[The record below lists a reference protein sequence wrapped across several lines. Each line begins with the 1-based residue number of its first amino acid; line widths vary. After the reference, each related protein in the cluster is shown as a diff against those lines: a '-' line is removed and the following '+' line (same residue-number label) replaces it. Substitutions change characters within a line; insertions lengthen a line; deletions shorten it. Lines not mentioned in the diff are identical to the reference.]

1 MLLYYEPKVCS
12 TNVAI
17 DFGYSKLMDKNKEEL
32 VPTIP
37 LLKNLVRAQGSES

>member
-1 MLLYYEPKVCS
+1 MNQKF
-12 TNVAI
+12 VAI
-17 DFGYSKLMDKNKEEL
+17 NFGYSKLMDKNKEEL